1 MAVHSDSIE
10 VSTKGHSDVV
20 NITEQLTEA
29 VHRAGVWDGIATV
42 FVPGS
47 TASVSTI
54 EFEPG
59 AVEDVGLVL
68 DKLAPEDGTYAHH
81 QRWGDDN
88 GSSHVRACLMGP
100 SITVPFV
107 NGKLTLGKWQQVV
120 LLDFDTQPRERK
132 LVVLIIGE

>member
-1 MAVHSDSIE
+1 VGVHTDSIE

-20 NITEQLTEA
+20 DITDALRDA
-29 VHRAGVWDGIATV
+29 IGRAGVWDGIATV

-59 AVEDVGLVL
+59 AVKDIARVL
-68 DKLAPEDGTYAHH
+68 EQIAPRGAHYDH
-81 QRWGDDN
+81 HATWGDDN

-100 SITVPFV
+100 SVTVPFV
-107 NGKLTLGKWQQVV
+107 NGKLTLGRWQQVV
-120 LLDFDTQPRERK
+120 LVDHDTQARDRK
-132 LVVLIIGE
+132 LVVQVIGE